1 MINKERKMD
10 KSLITSTKKKKP
22 RVQADP
28 NAAVWGDVNPES
40 SDYKM
45 AKHWA
50 FVWMA
55 NNLAIKDFRDE
66 TIKYS
71 KKNRKE
77 QMRKFNYSSIP
88 PYHFMTIGKYCY
100 AMNHGASFAQDTN
113 DWLEDKWAELE
124 QIGIT
129 LVKESIIETVK
140 KPVVSIQERIRDQI
154 GEYIA
159 EIEEQVDIFSEGGYK
174 SDFDMYKWLLA
185 NNVKSQQANAIGEYY
200 VSWRD
205 ELAQI
210 KTSKLVH
217 PSSDEQLVEGY
228 SYMKPAQVKKF
239 VEFLDGIIN
248 DAITWSNNQKKTKKP
263 KKKRERSVDQIL
275 KHFKFKESD
284 PAFKVQSVNASQII
298 GASELWVLHTGFVK
312 KIGVYR
318 AIDRGGLQINRSS
331 ITNFNTSTS
340 IEKRIGKSPED
351 VIKKVVDGGKISLR
365 KLTSTLRA
373 KDEEPNGRINN
384 NTILLRV
391 IK

>member
-1 MINKERKMD
+1 MA
-10 KSLITSTKKKKP
+10 KSLLKIGRKKKTSHS
-22 RVQADP
+22 R
-28 NAAVWGDVNPES
+28 VNPNGPVWAAIDPS
-40 SDYKM
+40 LGSYKKSK
-45 AKHWA
+45 AYA
-50 FVWMA
+50 LSWMA
-55 NNLAIKDFRDE
+55 NSFTTKDLKDA

-71 KKNRKE
+71 RVHRKKEMK
-77 QMRKFNYSSIP
+77 KFHYSSINQI
-88 PYHFMTIGKYCY
+88 YFVSVGKYCH
-100 AMNHGASFAQDTN
+100 AMNHGASFAQETI
-113 DWLEDKWAELE
+113 DWLNNKWTELE
-124 QIGIT
+124 EIGAS
-129 LVKESIIETVK
+129 VAKESIIETVK

-154 GEYIA
+154 SDYIA

-174 SDFDMYKWLLA
+174 SEFDMYKWLLA
-185 NNVKSQQANAIGEYY
+185 NNVKSQQASAIGEYY
-200 VSWRD
+200 VPWRD
-205 ELAQI
+205 ELVEI
-210 KTSKLVH
+210 KTSKDDDLI
-217 PSSDEQLVEGY
+217 EGY
-228 SYMKPAQVKKF
+228 SNMKPAQVKKF
-239 VEFLDGIIN
+239 VAFLDDIIN
-248 DAITWSNNQKKTKKP
+248 DAMTWSNNQKKTKKP

-331 ITNFNTSTS
+331 ITNFDTTTS